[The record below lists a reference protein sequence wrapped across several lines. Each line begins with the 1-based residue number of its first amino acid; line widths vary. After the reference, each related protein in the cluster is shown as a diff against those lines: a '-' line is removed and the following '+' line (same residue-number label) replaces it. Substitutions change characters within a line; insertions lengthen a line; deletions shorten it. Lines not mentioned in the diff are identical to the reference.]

1 MINTLLTKILGSKN
15 EREIKKLKPLVEKIN
30 SLEPEFEKKSKEELQ
45 VLTAKWKEEL
55 SKIEKDEDKF
65 KYMDKILPEAFAAVR
80 EAAKR
85 TLGMR
90 HYDVQLIGGIV
101 LHQGKIAEMKTGEGK
116 TLVATL
122 PVYLNALAGK
132 GVHVVT
138 VNDYLA
144 KRDAE
149 WMGPVYNYLGISV
162 GYLQNQMEN
171 PQRKEMYSRDVTYG
185 TNSEFGFDYLRDNMA
200 FSKDEKVQRELFYA
214 IVDEADSILIDEAR
228 TPLIISGPSEENVD
242 VYYIADTLVQTLKK
256 DVDFKVDEK
265 TKTATLTDEG
275 IRKLEKMIA
284 EMSGTKDFNLYDPN
298 FSDLLHAIIQS
309 IRAHHLFKKDV
320 DYVVQYDPKERKK
333 KVIIVDEFTGRIM
346 PGRRWSDGLHQAV
359 EAKEGL
365 EVEAEN
371 QTLATITLQNY
382 FRLYKKLAGMTGT
395 AETEAAELKEIYG
408 LDVVVIPTN
417 KPVIRKDHPDLI
429 FKTMRAKYNAVVKEI
444 EKNYKIGRPVLVGTN
459 SIEAS
464 EYLSKLLKKKGI
476 PHQVLNAK
484 HHEKETE
491 IVAQAGRLGAVT
503 IATNMA
509 GRGTDILLGGNPEFM
524 AKKELEKKG
533 ITPEKVGEEKYQE
546 IYKETLE
553 KYKKI
558 TEEERKKVIELG
570 GLYIIGTERNESRR
584 IDNQLRGRAGRQ
596 GDPGESRFFLSLEDN
611 LLRLFG
617 SDKIKKMMEMMNIPE
632 DEPIEHKMVSKA
644 LETAQRRVEEQNFQI
659 RKRLLEYD
667 EVYNVQRKVIYEQR
681 NKILEGENF
690 KEEILTFFENVAW
703 EMVDT
708 FAPENILPDEWDLKK
723 LKEILKQR
731 FGFEF
736 EIPDTYEK
744 LSEMEVEGAF
754 SDREKL
760 AKIIYNRLV
769 KEHEKMEELLGEE
782 QMREIE
788 RMVLLQ
794 SLDHYW
800 RQHLKALDHIKE
812 SIGWRGYGQRDPVV
826 EFKKEAFRLFEE
838 LISNIENG
846 TVDGLFNYYRFLQSQ
861 LQQEQLA
868 ARGE

>member
-1 MINTLLTKILGSKN
+1 MINAVLTKIFGSRN
-15 EREIKKLKPLVEKIN
+15 DRVIKKLKPIVERIN
-30 SLEPEFEKKSKEELQ
+30 SLEKEFEKKSKEELQ
-45 VLTAKWKEEL
+45 SLTAKWRSE
-55 SKIEKDEDKF
+55 IEKLPTDEEKF
-65 KYMDKILPEAFAAVR
+65 RYMDKILPEAFAAVR

-122 PVYLNALAGK
+122 PSYLNALAGK

-149 WMGPVYNYLGISV
+149 WMSPVYNYLGLTV
-162 GYLQNQMEN
+162 GYLQNQMEKEE
-171 PQRKEMYSRDVTYG
+171 RKEMYSRDITYG
-185 TNSEFGFDYLRDNMA
+185 TNSEFGFDYLRDNMV
-200 FSKDEKVQRELFYA
+200 FSKEDKVQRDLFYA

-228 TPLIISGPSEENVD
+228 TPLIISGPSEESVD
-242 VYYIADTLVQTLKK
+242 VYYIADGIVRQLKK
-256 DVDFKVDEK
+256 DRDFKVEEK
-265 TKTATLTDEG
+265 TKTAVLTDEG
-275 IRKLEKMIA
+275 IKRVEEIVKKMTG
-284 EMSGTKDFNLYDPN
+284 MKDFNLYDPK

-309 IRAHHLFKKDV
+309 LRAHHLFKRDV
-320 DYVVQYDPKERKK
+320 DYVVKDG
-333 KVIIVDEFTGRIM
+333 KVVIVDEFTGRIM

-359 EAKEGL
+359 EAKEG
-365 EVEAEN
+365 VKIEAEN

-429 FKTMRAKYNAVVKEI
+429 FKTKRAKFEAVIREI

-459 SIEAS
+459 SIEDS
-464 EYLSKLLKKKGI
+464 EYLSRLLRKRGI

-484 HHEKETE
+484 YHEKEAE

-509 GRGTDILLGGNPEFM
+509 GRGTDILLGGNPEFL
-524 AKKELEKKG
+524 AKRELKEKG
-533 ITPEKVGEEKYQE
+533 ITPEKVGKEKYEE
-546 IYKETLE
+546 IYRETLK
-553 KYKKI
+553 KYKEI
-558 TEEERKKVIELG
+558 TEKEKEKVKELG

-617 SDKIKKMMEMMNIPE
+617 SDRIKKMMEIMNVPE
-632 DEPIEHKMVSKA
+632 DEPITHKMVSKA
-644 LETAQRRVEEQNFQI
+644 LENAQRRVEEQNFQI

-690 KEEILTFFENVAW
+690 KEEILGFFEDIAW
-703 EMVDT
+703 ELVDL
-708 FAPENILPDEWDLKK
+708 FAPENVLPDEWNLKDLKK
-723 LKEILKQR
+723 TLETR

-736 EIPDTYEK
+736 PIPETYNE
-744 LSEMEVEGAF
+744 LVELQIEGAF
-754 SDREKL
+754 NDREKL
-760 AKIIYNRLV
+760 AKIIYDTLV
-769 KEHEKMEELLGEE
+769 KKYQELESLVGEG
-782 QMREIE
+782 QLREIE
-788 RMVLLQ
+788 RMVMLDR
-794 SLDHYW
+794 LDHYW
-800 RQHLKALDHIKE
+800 REHLRALDHIKE
-812 SIGWRGYGQRDPVV
+812 SIGWRGYGQRDPVI
-826 EFKKEAFRLFEE
+826 EFKKEAFLLFED

-846 TVDGLFNYYRFLQSQ
+846 VVDSLFNYYRYVK
-861 LQQEQLA
+861 EQVEIEKEGASALHQV
-868 ARGE
+868 

>member
-1 MINTLLTKILGSKN
+1 MINAVLTKIFGSRN
-15 EREIKKLKPLVEKIN
+15 EREIKKIKPIVEKIN
-30 SLEPEFEKKSKEELQ
+30 SLEKEFEKKSKEELQ
-45 VLTAKWKEEL
+45 SLTAKWRSEL
-55 SKIEKDEDKF
+55 EKIEKDEEKF

-116 TLVATL
+116 TLVATS
-122 PVYLNALAGK
+122 PTYLNALAGK

-144 KRDAE
+144 KRDAT
-149 WMGPVYNYLGISV
+149 WMAPVYNYLGLTV
-162 GYLQNQMEN
+162 GYLQNQMEKEE
-171 PQRKEMYSRDVTYG
+171 RKKMYACDITYG
-185 TNSEFGFDYLRDNMA
+185 TNSEFGFDYLRDNMV
-200 FSKDEKVQRELFYA
+200 FSLEDKVQRELFYA

-228 TPLIISGPSEENVD
+228 TPLIISGPSEESVD
-242 VYYIADTLVQTLKK
+242 VYYIADAIVRQLKK
-256 DVDFKVDEK
+256 ERDFKVEEK
-265 TKTATLTDEG
+265 TKTAVLTDEG
-275 IRKLEKMIA
+275 IRRVEEIVKKMTG
-284 EMSGTKDFNLYDPN
+284 MKDFNLYDPK

-309 IRAHHLFKKDV
+309 LRAHHLFKRDV
-320 DYVVQYDPKERKK
+320 DYVVKEG

-359 EAKEGL
+359 EAKEG
-365 EVEAEN
+365 VKIEAEN

-417 KPVIRKDHPDLI
+417 RPVIRKDHPDLI
-429 FKTMRAKYNAVVKEI
+429 FKTKRAKFNAVIKEI
-444 EKNYKIGRPVLVGTN
+444 EENYKIGRPVLVGTN
-459 SIEAS
+459 SIEDS
-464 EYLSKLLKKKGI
+464 EYLSMLLKKKGI

-484 HHEKETE
+484 YHEKEAE
-491 IVAQAGRLGAVT
+491 IVAQAGRIGAVT

-509 GRGTDILLGGNPEFM
+509 GRGTDILLGGNPEFL
-524 AKKELEKKG
+524 AKKELKEKG
-533 ITPEKVGEEKYQE
+533 ITPEKVGEEKYRE
-546 IYKETLE
+546 IYQETLK
-553 KYKKI
+553 KYKEI
-558 TEEERKKVIELG
+558 TEKEKEKVKELG

-617 SDKIKKMMEMMNIPE
+617 SDRIKKMMEVMNVPE
-632 DEPIEHKMVSKA
+632 DEPITHKMVSKA
-644 LETAQRRVEEQNFQI
+644 LENAQRRVEEQNFQI

-667 EVYNVQRKVIYEQR
+667 EVYNVQRKVIYQR
-681 NKILEGENF
+681 RNEILEG
-690 KEEILTFFENVAW
+690 KDLKDEILGFFEDVAW
-703 EMVDT
+703 ELVDL
-708 FAPENILPDEWDLKK
+708 FAPETVLPDEWNLKELKK
-723 LKEILKQR
+723 TLETR

-736 EIPDTYEK
+736 PIPEDYNQ
-744 LSEMEVEGAF
+744 LANLQVEGAF
-754 SDREKL
+754 NDREKL
-760 AKIIYNRLV
+760 AKLIYDTLVEKYEELERLV
-769 KEHEKMEELLGEE
+769 GSGQL
-782 QMREIE
+782 REIE
-788 RMVLLQ
+788 RMVMLDR
-794 SLDHYW
+794 LDHYW
-800 RQHLKALDHIKE
+800 REHLRALDHIKE

-826 EFKKEAFRLFEE
+826 EFKKEAFMLFED

-846 TVDGLFNYYRFLQSQ
+846 VIDSLFNYYKYVK
-861 LQQEQLA
+861 EQL
-868 ARGE
+868 EESHQV

>member
-1 MINTLLTKILGSKN
+1 MINAVLTKIFGSRN
-15 EREIKKLKPLVEKIN
+15 ERIIKKLKPIVEKIN
-30 SLEPEFEKKSKEELQ
+30 SLEKEFEKKSKEELQ
-45 VLTAKWKEEL
+45 SLTAKWRSE
-55 SKIEKDEDKF
+55 IEKLPTAEEKF
-65 KYMDKILPEAFAAVR
+65 SYMDKILPEAFAAVR

-122 PVYLNALAGK
+122 PSYLNALAGK

-149 WMGPVYNYLGISV
+149 WMRPVYNYLGLTV
-162 GYLQNQMEN
+162 GYLQNQMEKEE
-171 PQRKEMYSRDVTYG
+171 RKEMYSRDITYG
-185 TNSEFGFDYLRDNMA
+185 TNSEFGFDYLRDNMV
-200 FSKDEKVQRELFYA
+200 FSKEDKVQRELFYA

-228 TPLIISGPSEENVD
+228 TPLIISGPSEESVD
-242 VYYIADTLVQTLKK
+242 VYYIADAIVRQLQKER
-256 DVDFKVDEK
+256 DFKVEEK
-265 TKTATLTDEG
+265 TKTAVLTDEG
-275 IRKLEKMIA
+275 IRRVEEIVKKMTGMK
-284 EMSGTKDFNLYDPN
+284 EFNLYDPK

-309 IRAHHLFKKDV
+309 LRAHHLFKRDV
-320 DYVVQYDPKERKK
+320 DYVVKDG

-359 EAKEGL
+359 EAKEG
-365 EVEAEN
+365 VKIEAEN

-395 AETEAAELKEIYG
+395 AETEVAELKEIYG

-429 FKTMRAKYNAVVKEI
+429 FKTKKAKFEAVIREI

-459 SIEAS
+459 SIEDS
-464 EYLSKLLKKKGI
+464 EYLSRLLKKRGI

-484 HHEKETE
+484 YHEKEAE

-509 GRGTDILLGGNPEFM
+509 GRGTDILLGGNPEFL
-524 AKKELEKKG
+524 AKRELKEKG
-533 ITPEKVGEEKYQE
+533 ITPEKVGQEKYEE
-546 IYKETLE
+546 IYRETLK
-553 KYKKI
+553 KYKEI
-558 TEEERKKVIELG
+558 TEKEKEKVKELG

-617 SDKIKKMMEMMNIPE
+617 SDRIKKMMEIMNVPE
-632 DEPIEHKMVSKA
+632 DEPITHKMVSKA
-644 LETAQRRVEEQNFQI
+644 LENAQRRVEEQNFQI

-690 KEEILTFFENVAW
+690 REEILGFFEDIAW
-703 EMVDT
+703 ELVDL
-708 FAPENILPDEWDLKK
+708 FAPENVLPDEWNLRDLKK
-723 LKEILKQR
+723 TLEAR

-736 EIPDTYEK
+736 PIPENYNQ
-744 LSEMEVEGAF
+744 LVSLQVEGAF
-754 SDREKL
+754 DDREKL
-760 AKIIYNRLV
+760 AKLIYDTLV
-769 KEHEKMEELLGEE
+769 EKYQELEKLVGEG
-782 QMREIE
+782 QLREIE
-788 RMVLLQ
+788 RMVMLDR
-794 SLDHYW
+794 LDHYW
-800 RQHLKALDHIKE
+800 REHLRALDHIKE

-826 EFKKEAFRLFEE
+826 EFKKEAFLLFED

-846 TVDGLFNYYRFLQSQ
+846 VVDSLFNYYRYVK
-861 LQQEQLA
+861 EQVEAEREGASALHQV
-868 ARGE
+868 

>member
-1 MINTLLTKILGSKN
+1 MINAVLTKIFGSRN
-15 EREIKKLKPLVEKIN
+15 ERVIRKLKPIVEKIN
-30 SLEPEFEKKSKEELQ
+30 SLEKEFEKKSKEELQ
-45 VLTAKWKEEL
+45 SLTAKWKGEIE
-55 SKIEKDEDKF
+55 KIENDQEKF
-65 KYMDKILPEAFAAVR
+65 KYMDKILPETFAAVR

-122 PVYLNALAGK
+122 PSYLNALAGK

-149 WMGPVYNYLGISV
+149 WMSPVYNYLGLSV
-162 GYLQNQMEN
+162 GYLQNHMEREE
-171 PQRKEMYSRDVTYG
+171 RKEMYRKDITYG
-185 TNSEFGFDYLRDNMA
+185 TNSEFGFDYLRDNMV
-200 FSKDEKVQRELFYA
+200 FSKEEKVQRELFYA

-228 TPLIISGPSEENVD
+228 TPLIISGPSEESVD
-242 VYYIADTLVQTLKK
+242 VYYIADAIVRQLKK
-256 DVDFKVDEK
+256 DRDFKVEEK
-265 TKTATLTDEG
+265 TKTAVLTDEG
-275 IRKLEKMIA
+275 IKRVEEIVKNMTGMKE
-284 EMSGTKDFNLYDPN
+284 FNLYDPK
-298 FSDLLHAIIQS
+298 FSDLLHGIIQS
-309 IRAHHLFKKDV
+309 LRAHHLFKRDV
-320 DYVVQYDPKERKK
+320 DYVVKDG

-359 EAKEGL
+359 EAKEG
-365 EVEAEN
+365 VKIEAEN

-429 FKTMRAKYNAVVKEI
+429 YKTKKAKFEAVIKEI

-459 SIEAS
+459 SIEDS
-464 EYLSKLLKKKGI
+464 EYLSRLLKKRGI

-484 HHEKETE
+484 YHEKEAE
-491 IVAQAGRLGAVT
+491 IVAQAGRLKAVT

-509 GRGTDILLGGNPEFM
+509 GRGTDILLGGNPEFL
-524 AKKELEKKG
+524 AKKELKEKG
-533 ITPEKVGEEKYQE
+533 ITPEKVGKEKYEE
-546 IYKETLE
+546 IFKETLK
-553 KYKKI
+553 KYKEI
-558 TEEERKKVIELG
+558 TEKEKEKVKELG

-617 SDKIKKMMEMMNIPE
+617 SDRIKKMMEIMNVPE
-632 DEPIEHKMVSKA
+632 DEPITHKMVSKA
-644 LETAQRRVEEQNFQI
+644 LENAQRRVEEQNFQI

-690 KEEILTFFENVAW
+690 KNEIIGFFEDIAW
-703 EMVDT
+703 ELVDL
-708 FAPENILPDEWDLKK
+708 FAPENVLPDEWNLKELKK
-723 LKEILKQR
+723 TLEDR
-731 FGFEF
+731 FGFSF
-736 EIPDTYEK
+736 PIPETYQELMK
-744 LSEMEVEGAF
+744 LNVEGAVN
-754 SDREKL
+754 DREKL
-760 AKIIYNRLV
+760 AKLIYDKLLEKY
-769 KEHEKMEELLGEE
+769 KELEEIVGEG
-782 QMREIE
+782 QLREIE
-788 RMVLLQ
+788 RMVMLDR
-794 SLDHYW
+794 LDHYW
-800 RQHLKALDHIKE
+800 REHLRALDHIKE

-826 EFKKEAFRLFEE
+826 EFKKEAFLLFED

-846 TVDGLFNYYRFLQSQ
+846 VVDSLFNYYRYVKEVQDNQMATLN
-861 LQQEQLA
+861 EV
-868 ARGE
+868 

>member
-1 MINTLLTKILGSKN
+1 MINAVLTKIFGSRN
-15 EREIKKLKPLVEKIN
+15 ERVIKKLKPIVEKIN
-30 SLEPEFEKKSKEELQ
+30 SLEKEFEKKSKEELQ
-45 VLTAKWKEEL
+45 SLTAKWRSE
-55 SKIEKDEDKF
+55 IEKLPTDEEKF
-65 KYMDKILPEAFAAVR
+65 RYMDKILPEAFAAVR

-122 PVYLNALAGK
+122 PSYLNALAGK

-149 WMGPVYNYLGISV
+149 WMSPVYNYLGLTV
-162 GYLQNQMEN
+162 GYLQNQMEKEE
-171 PQRKEMYSRDVTYG
+171 RKEMYSRDITYG
-185 TNSEFGFDYLRDNMA
+185 TNSEFGFDYLRDNMV
-200 FSKDEKVQRELFYA
+200 FSKEDKVQRDLFYA

-228 TPLIISGPSEENVD
+228 TPLIISGPSEESVD
-242 VYYIADTLVQTLKK
+242 VYYIADGIVRQLKK
-256 DVDFKVDEK
+256 DRDFKVEEK
-265 TKTATLTDEG
+265 TKTAVLTDEG
-275 IRKLEKMIA
+275 IKRVEEIVKKMTG
-284 EMSGTKDFNLYDPN
+284 MKDFNLYDPK

-309 IRAHHLFKKDV
+309 LRAHHLFKRDV
-320 DYVVQYDPKERKK
+320 DYVVKDG
-333 KVIIVDEFTGRIM
+333 KVVIVDEFTGRIM

-359 EAKEGL
+359 EAKEG
-365 EVEAEN
+365 VKIEAEN

-429 FKTMRAKYNAVVKEI
+429 FKTKRAKFEAVIREI

-459 SIEAS
+459 SIEDS
-464 EYLSKLLKKKGI
+464 EYLSRLLRKRGI

-484 HHEKETE
+484 YHEKEAE

-509 GRGTDILLGGNPEFM
+509 GRGTDILLGGNPEFL
-524 AKKELEKKG
+524 AKRELKEKG
-533 ITPEKVGEEKYQE
+533 ITPEKVGKEKYEE
-546 IYKETLE
+546 IYKETLK
-553 KYKKI
+553 KYKEI
-558 TEEERKKVIELG
+558 TEKEKEKVKELG

-617 SDKIKKMMEMMNIPE
+617 SDRIKKMMEIMNVPE
-632 DEPIEHKMVSKA
+632 DEPITHKMVSKA
-644 LETAQRRVEEQNFQI
+644 LENAQRRVEEQNFQI

-690 KEEILTFFENVAW
+690 KEEILGFFEDIAW
-703 EMVDT
+703 ELVDL
-708 FAPENILPDEWDLKK
+708 FAPESMLPDEWNLKDLKK
-723 LKEILKQR
+723 TLETR

-736 EIPDTYEK
+736 PIPETYNE
-744 LSEMEVEGAF
+744 LMELQIEGAF
-754 SDREKL
+754 NDREKL
-760 AKIIYNRLV
+760 AKIIYDTLV
-769 KEHEKMEELLGEE
+769 KKYQELESLVGEG
-782 QMREIE
+782 QLREIE
-788 RMVLLQ
+788 RMVMLDR
-794 SLDHYW
+794 LDHYW
-800 RQHLKALDHIKE
+800 REHLRALDHIKE
-812 SIGWRGYGQRDPVV
+812 SIGWRGYGQRDPVI
-826 EFKKEAFRLFEE
+826 EFKKEAFLLFED

-846 TVDGLFNYYRFLQSQ
+846 VVDSLFNYYRYVK
-861 LQQEQLA
+861 EQVETEKEGASALHQV
-868 ARGE
+868 

>member
-1 MINTLLTKILGSKN
+1 MINAILKKVFGSRN
-15 EREIKKLKPLVEKIN
+15 ERIIKRLKPIVDRIN
-30 SLEPEFEKKSKEELQ
+30 ALEREFEKKSREELLS
-45 VLTAKWKEEL
+45 LTKKWREEL
-55 SKIEKDEDKF
+55 SRIPEDEEKF

-80 EAAKR
+80 EASKR

-122 PVYLNALAGK
+122 PSYLNALAGK

-149 WMGPVYNYLGISV
+149 WMSPVYNYLGVSV
-162 GYLQNQMEN
+162 GYLQNQMEKEE
-171 PQRKEMYSRDVTYG
+171 RKEMYSRDITYG
-185 TNSEFGFDYLRDNMA
+185 TNSEFGFDYLRDNMV
-200 FSKDEKVQRELFYA
+200 FSKEDKVQRELFYA

-228 TPLIISGPSEENVD
+228 TPLIISGPSEESVD
-242 VYYIADTLVQTLKK
+242 VYYIADGIVRQLQKEK
-256 DVDFKVDEK
+256 HFKVEEK

-275 IRKLEKMIA
+275 IRKVEEIVKKTTGMK
-284 EMSGTKDFNLYDPN
+284 EFNLYDPKY
-298 FSDLLHAIIQS
+298 SDLLHAIIQS
-309 IRAHHLFKKDV
+309 LRAHHLFRRDV
-320 DYVVQYDPKERKK
+320 DYVVKDG

-359 EAKEGL
+359 EAKER
-365 EVEAEN
+365 VKIEAEN

-429 FKTMRAKYNAVVKEI
+429 YKTKRAKFEAVIREI
-444 EKNYKIGRPVLVGTN
+444 EKNYRIGRPVLVGTN
-459 SIEAS
+459 SIEDS
-464 EYLSKLLKKKGI
+464 EYLSRLLKRRGI

-484 HHEKETE
+484 HHEREAE
-491 IVAQAGRLGAVT
+491 IVAQAGRLKAVT

-509 GRGTDILLGGNPEFM
+509 GRGTDILLGGNPEYL
-524 AKKELEKKG
+524 AKKELKERG
-533 ITPEKVGEEKYQE
+533 ITPEKVGEEKYRE
-546 IYKETLE
+546 IYEETLK
-553 KYKKI
+553 KYKEI
-558 TEEERKKVIELG
+558 TEKEKEKVKELG

-617 SDKIKKMMEMMNIPE
+617 SDRIKKMMEMMNVPE
-632 DEPIEHKMVSKA
+632 DEPITHKMVSKA
-644 LETAQRRVEEQNFQI
+644 LENAQRRVEEQNFQI

-681 NKILEGENF
+681 NKILEGEEF
-690 KEEILTFFENVAW
+690 KDEILGFFEDVAW
-703 EMVDT
+703 ELVDS
-708 FAPENILPDEWDLKK
+708 FAPENILPDEWDLEGLKK
-723 LKEILKQR
+723 TLEAR

-736 EIPDTYEK
+736 PIPTTYEELMNLK
-744 LSEMEVEGAF
+744 VDGAPT
-754 SDREKL
+754 DREKL
-760 AKIIYNRLV
+760 AKLIYDTL
-769 KEHEKMEELLGEE
+769 KEKYDELEELVGSGQL
-782 QMREIE
+782 REIE
-788 RMVLLQ
+788 RMVLLDR
-794 SLDHYW
+794 LDHYW
-800 RQHLKALDHIKE
+800 REHLRALDHIKE

-826 EFKKEAFRLFEE
+826 EFKKEAYQLFEE
-838 LISNIENG
+838 LLSNIENG
-846 TVDGLFNYYRFLQSQ
+846 VVDSLMNYYKYVK
-861 LQQEQLA
+861 EQVESLSV
-868 ARGE
+868 

>member
-1 MINTLLTKILGSKN
+1 MLNTILTKIFGSKN
-15 EREIKKLKPLVEKIN
+15 EREIKKLKPIVEKIN
-30 SLEPEFEKKSKEELQ
+30 ALEKEFEKKSKEELQ
-45 VLTAKWKEEL
+45 SLTNKWKEEL
-55 SKIEKDEDKF
+55 SKIENDKEKF

-80 EAAKR
+80 EAARR

-90 HYDVQLIGGIV
+90 HYDVQLMGGIV
-101 LHQGKIAEMKTGEGK
+101 LHQGKIAEMRTGEGK

-149 WMGPVYNYLGISV
+149 WMGPVYNYLGLTV
-162 GYLQNQMEN
+162 GYLQNDMEKEE
-171 PQRKEMYSRDVTYG
+171 RKEMYSRDITYG

-200 FSKDEKVQRELFYA
+200 FSKEERVQRELFYA

-242 VYYIADTLVQTLKK
+242 VYYVADAIVRQLKK
-256 DVDFKVDEK
+256 DKHFQVDEK
-265 TKTATLTDEG
+265 TKTAVLTDEG
-275 IRKLEKMIA
+275 IRKVEEIVSNMTGI
-284 EMSGTKDFNLYDPN
+284 KDFNLYDPK

-309 IRAHHLFKKDV
+309 LRAHHLFKKDV
-320 DYVVQYDPKERKK
+320 DYVVKDG
-333 KVIIVDEFTGRIM
+333 KVVIVDEFTGRIM

-359 EAKEGL
+359 EAKEG
-365 EVEAEN
+365 VKIEAEN

-382 FRLYKKLAGMTGT
+382 FRLYTKLAGMTGT

-417 KPVIRKDHPDLI
+417 RPVQRVDHPDLI
-429 FKTMRAKYNAVVKEI
+429 FKTMKAKYNAVVKEI
-444 EKNYKIGRPVLVGTN
+444 EKNYKVGRPVLVGTN

-464 EYLSKLLKKKGI
+464 EYLSRLLKRKGI

-484 HHEKETE
+484 HHEREAE
-491 IVAQAGRLGAVT
+491 IVAQAGRLYAVT

-509 GRGTDILLGGNPEFM
+509 GRGTDILLGGNPEFL
-524 AKKELEKKG
+524 AKKELREKG

-558 TEEERKKVIELG
+558 TEEEKKKVIELG
-570 GLYIIGTERNESRR
+570 GLYVIGTERNESRR

-596 GDPGESRFFLSLEDN
+596 GDPGETRFFLSLEDD

-617 SDKIKKMMEMMNIPE
+617 SDRIKKMMDMMNIPE
-632 DEPIEHKMVSKA
+632 DEPITHKMVSKA
-644 LETAQRRVEEQNFQI
+644 LENAQRRVEQQNFQI

-681 NKILEGENF
+681 NKLLEEENF
-690 KEEILTFFENVAW
+690 KEDILHFIEEAAW
-703 EMVDT
+703 EMVES
-708 FAPENILPDEWDLKK
+708 FAPENVLPDEWDLEGLKK
-723 LKEILKQR
+723 SLEAR

-736 EIPDTYEK
+736 DIPTSYEE
-744 LSEMEVEGAF
+744 LTSLNVPDVAD
-754 SDREKL
+754 DREKL
-760 AKIIYNRLV
+760 VKLIFNKLKEEYEKLEKIV
-769 KEHEKMEELLGEE
+769 GEG
-782 QMREIE
+782 QLREVE
-788 RMVLLQ
+788 RMIMLQ
-794 SLDHYW
+794 TLDHYW
-800 RQHLKALDHIKE
+800 RQHLLALDHVKE
-812 SIGWRGYGQRDPVV
+812 SIGWRGYGQRDPIV
-826 EFKKEAFRLFEE
+826 EFKKEAFQLFEE
-838 LISNIENG
+838 LISNIQN
-846 TVDGLFNYYRFLQSQ
+846 TAVDSLFNYYRFIQSQ
-861 LQQEQLA
+861 LQE
-868 ARGE
+868 EDDKIKV

>member
-1 MINTLLTKILGSKN
+1 MINALLTKILGSRN
-15 EREIKKLKPLVEKIN
+15 ERIIKKLKPIVEKIN
-30 SLEPEFEKKSKEELQ
+30 SLEKEFEKKSKEELQ
-45 VLTAKWKEEL
+45 SLTAKWRSE
-55 SKIEKDEDKF
+55 IEKLPSSKEQF
-65 KYMDKILPEAFAAVR
+65 QYMDKILPEAFAAVR

-90 HYDVQLIGGIV
+90 HYDVQLMGGIV
-101 LHQGKIAEMKTGEGK
+101 LHQGKLAEMKTGEGK

-122 PVYLNALAGK
+122 PSYLNALAGR

-149 WMGPVYNYLGISV
+149 WMAPVYNYLGLTV
-162 GYLQNQMEN
+162 GYLQNQMERDE
-171 PQRKEMYSRDVTYG
+171 RKEMYSRDITYG
-185 TNSEFGFDYLRDNMA
+185 TNSEFGFDYLRDNMV
-200 FSKDEKVQRELFYA
+200 FSKEEKVQRDLFYA

-228 TPLIISGPSEENVD
+228 TPLIISGPSEESVD
-242 VYYIADTLVQTLKK
+242 VYYIADAIVRQLKK
-256 DVDFKVDEK
+256 ERDFKVEEK

-275 IRKLEKMIA
+275 IRRVEEIVKNMTGMKE
-284 EMSGTKDFNLYDPN
+284 FNLYDPK

-309 IRAHHLFKKDV
+309 LRAHHLFKKDV
-320 DYVVQYDPKERKK
+320 DYVVKDG

-359 EAKEGL
+359 EAKEG
-365 EVEAEN
+365 VKIEAEN

-382 FRLYKKLAGMTGT
+382 FRLYEKLAGMTGT

-429 FKTMRAKYNAVVKEI
+429 FKTKRAKFNAVIKEI
-444 EKNYKIGRPVLVGTN
+444 EKNYKVGRPVLVGTN
-459 SIEAS
+459 SIEDS
-464 EYLSKLLKKKGI
+464 EYLSRLLKQKGI

-484 HHEKETE
+484 YHEKEAE

-509 GRGTDILLGGNPEFM
+509 GRGTDILLGGNPEFL
-524 AKKELEKKG
+524 AKKELKEKG
-533 ITPEKVGEEKYQE
+533 ITPEEVGEEKYQE
-546 IYKETLE
+546 LYRETLK
-553 KYKKI
+553 KYREI
-558 TEEERKKVIELG
+558 TEKEKEKVKELG

-617 SDKIKKMMEMMNIPE
+617 SDRIKKLMEMMNVPE
-632 DEPIEHKMVSKA
+632 DEPITHKMVSKA
-644 LETAQRRVEEQNFQI
+644 LENAQRRVEEQNFQI

-690 KEEILTFFENVAW
+690 KEEILGFMEDVAW
-703 EMVDT
+703 DLVDS
-708 FAPENILPDEWDLKK
+708 FAPENLLPDEWDLKG
-723 LKEILKQR
+723 LKKTLETR
-731 FGFEF
+731 FGFPF
-736 EIPDTYEK
+736 PVPTKYEE
-744 LSEMEVEGAF
+744 LMNLQVEGAGD
-754 SDREKL
+754 DREKL
-760 AKIIYNRLV
+760 AKLIFNTL
-769 KEHEKMEELLGEE
+769 KEKYEELEKLVGEG
-782 QMREIE
+782 QLREIE
-788 RMVLLQ
+788 RVMM
-794 SLDHYW
+794 LDRLDQYW
-800 RQHLKALDHIKE
+800 REHLRALDHIKE

-826 EFKKEAFRLFEE
+826 EFKKEAFQLFED
-838 LISNIENG
+838 LIATIENG
-846 TVDGLFNYYRFLQSQ
+846 VVDSLFNYYRYVK
-861 LQQEQLA
+861 EQLKSQEEPVSE
-868 ARGE
+868 GETV

>member
-1 MINTLLTKILGSKN
+1 MFNAILTKIFGSKN
-15 EREIKKLKPLVEKIN
+15 EREIKKLKPIVEKIN
-30 SLEPEFEKKSKEELQ
+30 ALEKEFEKKSREELLS
-45 VLTAKWKEEL
+45 LTAKWKEEF
-55 SKIEKDEDKF
+55 SKIEDDKKKF
-65 KYMDKILPEAFAAVR
+65 EYMDKILPEAFAAVR

-149 WMGPVYNYLGISV
+149 WMGPVYNYLGLTV
-162 GYLQNQMEN
+162 GYLQNQMEKEE
-171 PQRKEMYSRDVTYG
+171 RKEMYSRDITYG

-200 FSKDEKVQRELFYA
+200 FTKDEKVQRELFYA

-228 TPLIISGPSEENVD
+228 TPLIISGPAEENVD
-242 VYYIADTLVQTLKK
+242 IYYIADAIVRQLKK
-256 DVDFKVDEK
+256 DEHFEVDEK
-265 TKTATLTDEG
+265 TKTAVLTDAG
-275 IRKLEKMIA
+275 IRRVEEIVSQMTGI
-284 EMSGTKDFNLYDPN
+284 KDFNLYDPK

-309 IRAHHLFKKDV
+309 LRAHHLFKKDI
-320 DYVVQYDPKERKK
+320 DYVVKDG
-333 KVIIVDEFTGRIM
+333 KVVIVDEFTGRLM

-359 EAKEGL
+359 EAKEG
-365 EVEAEN
+365 VKIEAEN

-417 KPVIRKDHPDLI
+417 KPVIRIDHPDLI
-429 FKTMRAKYNAVVKEI
+429 FKTKKAKFNAVVKEI
-444 EKNYKIGRPVLVGTN
+444 EKNYKIGRPVLVGTG
-459 SIEAS
+459 SIEDS
-464 EYLSKLLKKKGI
+464 EYLSYLLKKKGI

-484 HHEKETE
+484 HHEREAE
-491 IVAQAGRLGAVT
+491 IVAQAGRLHAVT

-509 GRGTDILLGGNPEFM
+509 GRGTDILLGGNPEFLT
-524 AKKELEKKG
+524 KKELERKG
-533 ITPEKVGEEKYQE
+533 ITPEKVGEEEYQR

-553 KYKKI
+553 KFKKI
-558 TEEERKKVIELG
+558 TEEERKKVVELG
-570 GLYIIGTERNESRR
+570 GLYVIGTERHESRR

-617 SDKIKKMMEMMNIPE
+617 SDRVKRMMEMMNIPE
-632 DEPIEHKMVSKA
+632 DEPITHKMVTKA
-644 LETAQRRVEEQNFQI
+644 LENAQKRVEQQNFQI

-681 NKILEGENF
+681 NKILEGEDF
-690 KEEILTFFENVAW
+690 KEDIIGFMEDVAW
-703 EMVDT
+703 EMVDS
-708 FAPENILPDEWDLKK
+708 FAPENVLPDEWNLKELKK
-723 LKEILKQR
+723 TLESR

-736 EIPDTYEK
+736 PIPEKYEELME
-744 LSEMEVEGAF
+744 LSVEGAHD
-754 SDREKL
+754 DREKL
-760 AKIIYNRLV
+760 VKLIHNRLV
-769 KEHEKMEELLGEE
+769 EEYEKMEELLGKG
-782 QMREIE
+782 QMREVE
-788 RMVLLQ
+788 RMIMLQ
-794 SLDHYW
+794 TLDHFW
-800 RQHLKALDHIKE
+800 RQHLRALDHIKE
-812 SIGWRGYGQRDPVV
+812 SIGWRGYGQKDPVV
-826 EFKKEAFRLFEE
+826 EFKKEAFQLFEE

-846 TVDGLFNYYRFLQSQ
+846 TVDGLFNYYRFIQSQ
-861 LQQEQLA
+861 MEEGSSA
-868 ARGE
+868 ITSV

>member
-1 MINTLLTKILGSKN
+1 MINTILTKIIGSKN

-30 SLEPEFEKKSKEELQ
+30 ALEPEFEKKSKEELQ
-45 VLTAKWKEEL
+45 ALTAKWKEEL
-55 SKIEKDEDKF
+55 AKIEKDEDKF

-149 WMGPVYNYLGISV
+149 WMGPVYNYLGITV

-171 PQRKEMYSRDVTYG
+171 PQRKEMYARDVTYG

-200 FSKDEKVQRELFYA
+200 FSKEEKVQRELFYA

-275 IRKLEKMIA
+275 IKKLEKMIA

-365 EVEAEN
+365 DVEAEN

-429 FKTMRAKYNAVVKEI
+429 FKTMKAKYNAVVKEI

-464 EYLSKLLKKKGI
+464 EYLSKLLKRKGI

-484 HHEKETE
+484 HHEKEAE

-546 IYKETLE
+546 IYRETLE
-553 KYKKI
+553 KYKKL
-558 TEEERKKVIELG
+558 TEEEKKKVIELG

-617 SDKIKKMMEMMNIPE
+617 SDKVKKMMEMMNIPE

-667 EVYNVQRKVIYEQR
+667 EVYNIQRKVIYEQR

-744 LSEMEVEGAF
+744 LMEMEVEGAF

-769 KEHEKMEELLGEE
+769 KEHQKMEELLGEE

>member
-1 MINTLLTKILGSKN
+1 MLNAILTKIFGSKN
-15 EREIKKLKPLVEKIN
+15 EREIKKLKPIVEKIN
-30 SLEPEFEKKSKEELQ
+30 ALEPEFEKKSKEDLRA
-45 VLTAKWKEEL
+45 LTTKWKEEI
-55 SKIEKDEDKF
+55 SKIEDDKEKF

-90 HYDVQLIGGIV
+90 HYDVQLIGGMV
-101 LHQGKIAEMKTGEGK
+101 LHQGKIAEMRTGEGK

-149 WMGPVYNYLGISV
+149 WMGPVYNYLGLSV
-162 GYLQNQMEN
+162 GYLQNNMEKE
-171 PQRKEMYSRDVTYG
+171 QRKEMYSRDITYG

-200 FSKDEKVQRELFYA
+200 FSKDEKVQRELFFA

-242 VYYIADTLVQTLKK
+242 VYYIADAIVRQLKK
-256 DVDFKVDEK
+256 DKHFEVDEK
-265 TKTATLTDEG
+265 TKTAVLTDEG
-275 IRKLEKMIA
+275 IREVEKIVSSMTGI
-284 EMSGTKDFNLYDPN
+284 KDFNLYDPK

-309 IRAHHLFKKDV
+309 LRAHHLFKKDV
-320 DYVVQYDPKERKK
+320 DYVVKDG
-333 KVIIVDEFTGRIM
+333 KVVIVDEFTGRIM

-359 EAKEGL
+359 EAKEG
-365 EVEAEN
+365 VKIEAEN

-429 FKTMRAKYNAVVKEI
+429 FKTMKAKYNAVVKEI
-444 EKNYKIGRPVLVGTN
+444 EENYKKGRPVLVGTN

-464 EYLSKLLKKKGI
+464 EYLSRLLKKKGI

-484 HHEKETE
+484 HHEREAE

-509 GRGTDILLGGNPEFM
+509 GRGTDILLGGNPEFL

-546 IYKETLE
+546 IYKETFE
-553 KYKKI
+553 RYKKI
-558 TEEERKKVIELG
+558 TEEEKEKVKALG

-617 SDKIKKMMEMMNIPE
+617 SDRIKKMMEMMNVPD
-632 DEPIEHKMVSKA
+632 DEPITHKMVSKA
-644 LETAQRRVEEQNFQI
+644 LENAQRRVEQQNFQI

-667 EVYNVQRKVIYEQR
+667 EVYNVQRKVIYDQR
-681 NKILEGENF
+681 NKVLEGEDF
-690 KEEILTFFENVAW
+690 KEDILYFMEEVAK
-703 EMVDT
+703 EMVENY
-708 FAPENILPDEWDLKK
+708 APVNVLPDEWDLSALKK
-723 LKEILKQR
+723 ALEAR

-736 EIPDTYEK
+736 NIPSTYDELMN
-744 LSEMEVEGAF
+744 LSIEDAHD
-754 SDREKL
+754 DREKL
-760 AKIIYNRLV
+760 VKLIYDRLV
-769 KEHEKMEELLGEE
+769 KEYEKMEKLVGEG
-782 QMREIE
+782 QLREIE
-788 RMVLLQ
+788 RMIMLQ
-794 SLDHYW
+794 TLDHYW
-800 RQHLKALDHIKE
+800 RQHLLALDHIKE
-812 SIGWRGYGQRDPVV
+812 SIGWRGYGQRDPIV
-826 EFKKEAFRLFEE
+826 EFKKEAFQLFEE
-838 LISNIENG
+838 LISNIQNG
-846 TVDGLFNYYRFLQSQ
+846 TVDGLFNYYRYVQSQ
-861 LQQEQLA
+861 INES
-868 ARGE
+868 

>member
-1 MINTLLTKILGSKN
+1 MINAVLTKIFGSRN
-15 EREIKKLKPLVEKIN
+15 ERVKKKLKPIVEKIN
-30 SLEPEFEKKSKEELQ
+30 SLEKEFEKKSKEELQ
-45 VLTAKWKEEL
+45 SLTAKWRAELQKLPTDEE
-55 SKIEKDEDKF
+55 KF

-122 PVYLNALAGK
+122 PSYLNALAGK

-149 WMGPVYNYLGISV
+149 WMAPVYNYLGLTV
-162 GYLQNQMEN
+162 GYLQNQMEKDE
-171 PQRKEMYSRDVTYG
+171 RKEMYSRDITYG
-185 TNSEFGFDYLRDNMA
+185 TNSEFGFDYLRDNMV
-200 FSKDEKVQRELFYA
+200 FSKEDKVQRELFYA

-228 TPLIISGPSEENVD
+228 TPLIISGPSEESVD
-242 VYYIADTLVQTLKK
+242 VYYIADAIVRQLKK
-256 DVDFKVDEK
+256 DRDFKVEEK
-265 TKTATLTDEG
+265 TKTAVLTDEG
-275 IRKLEKMIA
+275 IKRVEEIVKKMTGMK
-284 EMSGTKDFNLYDPN
+284 EFNLYDPK

-309 IRAHHLFKKDV
+309 LRAHHLFRKDV
-320 DYVVQYDPKERKK
+320 DYVVKDG

-359 EAKEGL
+359 EAKEG
-365 EVEAEN
+365 VKIEAEN

-429 FKTMRAKYNAVVKEI
+429 FKTKKAKFEAVIKEI

-459 SIEAS
+459 SIEDS
-464 EYLSKLLKKKGI
+464 ELLSKLLKRRGI

-484 HHEKETE
+484 YHEKEAE

-509 GRGTDILLGGNPEFM
+509 GRGTDILLGGNPEFL
-524 AKKELEKKG
+524 AKKELKEKG
-533 ITPEKVGEEKYQE
+533 ITPEKVGQEKYEE
-546 IYKETLE
+546 IYRETLK
-553 KYKKI
+553 KYKEI
-558 TEEERKKVIELG
+558 TEKEKEKVKELG

-617 SDKIKKMMEMMNIPE
+617 SDRIKKMMEMMNVPE
-632 DEPIEHKMVSKA
+632 DEPITHKMVSKA
-644 LETAQRRVEEQNFQI
+644 LENAQRRVEEQNFQI

-690 KEEILTFFENVAW
+690 RDEIIGFFEDIAW
-703 EMVDT
+703 ELVDL
-708 FAPENILPDEWDLKK
+708 FAPENVLPDEWNLKELKK
-723 LKEILKQR
+723 TLETR

-736 EIPDTYEK
+736 PIPEDYNS
-744 LSEMEVEGAF
+744 LMELQVEGAYT
-754 SDREKL
+754 DREKL
-760 AKIIYNRLV
+760 AKLIYDTLVKKYEELERLV
-769 KEHEKMEELLGEE
+769 GEG
-782 QMREIE
+782 QLREIE
-788 RMVLLQ
+788 RMIMLDR
-794 SLDHYW
+794 LDHYW
-800 RQHLKALDHIKE
+800 REHLRALDHIKE

-826 EFKKEAFRLFEE
+826 EFKKEAFLLFED

-846 TVDGLFNYYRFLQSQ
+846 VVDSLFNYYRYVK
-861 LQQEQLA
+861 EQIEE
-868 ARGE
+868 GEKEGTSALHQV

>member
-1 MINTLLTKILGSKN
+1 MINAVLTKIFGSRN
-15 EREIKKLKPLVEKIN
+15 ERVIKKLKPIVEKIN
-30 SLEPEFEKKSKEELQ
+30 SLEGEFEKKSKEELQ
-45 VLTAKWKEEL
+45 SLTVKWRSEL
-55 SKIEKDEDKF
+55 EKIEKDEEKF

-122 PVYLNALAGK
+122 PSYLNALAGK

-144 KRDAE
+144 KRDAT
-149 WMGPVYNYLGISV
+149 WMAPVYNYLGLTV
-162 GYLQNQMEN
+162 GYLQNQMERD
-171 PQRKEMYSRDVTYG
+171 QRKEMYSRDITYG
-185 TNSEFGFDYLRDNMA
+185 TNSEFGFDYLRDNMV
-200 FSKDEKVQRELFYA
+200 FSLEDKVQRELFYA

-228 TPLIISGPSEENVD
+228 TPLIISGPSEESVD
-242 VYYIADTLVQTLKK
+242 VYYIADAIVRQLKK
-256 DVDFKVDEK
+256 ERDFKVEEK
-265 TKTATLTDEG
+265 TKTAVLTDEG
-275 IRKLEKMIA
+275 IRRVEEIVKKMTGMK
-284 EMSGTKDFNLYDPN
+284 EFNLYDPK

-309 IRAHHLFKKDV
+309 LRAHHLFKKDV
-320 DYVVQYDPKERKK
+320 DYVVKDG

-359 EAKEGL
+359 EAKEG
-365 EVEAEN
+365 VKIEAEN

-417 KPVIRKDHPDLI
+417 RPVIRKDRPDLI
-429 FKTMRAKYNAVVKEI
+429 FKTKRAKFNAVIKEI

-459 SIEAS
+459 SIEDS
-464 EYLSKLLKKKGI
+464 EYLSMLLKRRGI

-484 HHEKETE
+484 YHEKEAE

-509 GRGTDILLGGNPEFM
+509 GRGTDILLGGNPEFL
-524 AKKELEKKG
+524 AKKELKEKG
-533 ITPEKVGEEKYQE
+533 ITPEKVGQEKYQE
-546 IYKETLE
+546 IYQETLK
-553 KYKKI
+553 KYREI
-558 TEEERKKVIELG
+558 TEKEKEEVKRLG

-617 SDKIKKMMEMMNIPE
+617 SDRIKKLMEVMNVPE
-632 DEPIEHKMVSKA
+632 DEPITHKMVSKA
-644 LETAQRRVEEQNFQI
+644 LENAQRRVEEQNFQI

-681 NKILEGENF
+681 NKILEGKDF
-690 KEEILTFFENVAW
+690 KEEILGFFEDIAW
-703 EMVDT
+703 ELVDL
-708 FAPENILPDEWDLKK
+708 FAPENVLPDEWNLRDLKK
-723 LKEILKQR
+723 TLESR

-736 EIPDTYEK
+736 PIPSTYNE
-744 LSEMEVEGAF
+744 LLELQVEGAYN
-754 SDREKL
+754 DREKL
-760 AKIIYNRLV
+760 AKLIYDTLV
-769 KEHEKMEELLGEE
+769 EKYQQLEKLVGEG
-782 QMREIE
+782 QLREIE
-788 RMVLLQ
+788 RMIMLDR
-794 SLDHYW
+794 LDHYW
-800 RQHLKALDHIKE
+800 REHLRALDHIKE

-826 EFKKEAFRLFEE
+826 EFKKEAFLLFED

-846 TVDGLFNYYRFLQSQ
+846 VVDSLFNYYRYVK
-861 LQQEQLA
+861 EQIDAEREGASALHQV
-868 ARGE
+868 

>member
-1 MINTLLTKILGSKN
+1 MINAILKKVFGSRN
-15 EREIKKLKPLVEKIN
+15 ERIIKKIRPIVDRIN
-30 SLEPEFEKKSKEELQ
+30 SLEGEFEKKSRDELLS
-45 VLTAKWKEEL
+45 LTNKWREEL
-55 SKIEKDEDKF
+55 SKIPDDREKF
-65 KYMDKILPEAFAAVR
+65 RYMDRILPEAFAAVR

-101 LHQGKIAEMKTGEGK
+101 LHQGNIAEMKTGEGK

-122 PVYLNALAGK
+122 PSYLNALAGK

-149 WMGPVYNYLGISV
+149 WMSSVYNYLGLSV
-162 GYLQNQMEN
+162 GYLQNQMEKEE
-171 PQRKEMYSRDVTYG
+171 RKEMYSKDITYG
-185 TNSEFGFDYLRDNMA
+185 TSSEFGFDYLRDNMV
-200 FSKDEKVQRELFYA
+200 FSKDDKVQRELFYA
-214 IVDEADSILIDEAR
+214 IVDEADSIFIDEAR
-228 TPLIISGPSEENVD
+228 TPLIISGPSEESVD
-242 VYYIADTLVQTLKK
+242 VYYIADGIVRQLKK
-256 DVDFKVDEK
+256 DRDFKVEEK

-275 IRKLEKMIA
+275 IRRVEEIVKKTTGL
-284 EMSGTKDFNLYDPN
+284 KDFNLYDPKY
-298 FSDLLHAIIQS
+298 SDLLHAIIQS

-320 DYVVQYDPKERKK
+320 DYVVKDG

-359 EAKEGL
+359 EAKER
-365 EVEAEN
+365 VKIEAEN

-382 FRLYKKLAGMTGT
+382 FRLYKKLAGMSGT

-429 FKTMRAKYNAVVKEI
+429 YKTKRAKFEAVIREI
-444 EKNYKIGRPVLVGTN
+444 ERNYKIGRPVLVGTN
-459 SIEAS
+459 SIEDS
-464 EYLSKLLKKKGI
+464 EHLSKLLRKRGI

-484 HHEKETE
+484 HHEREAE

-509 GRGTDILLGGNPEFM
+509 GRGTDILLGGNPEFL
-524 AKKELEKKG
+524 AKKELKEKG
-533 ITPEKVGEEKYQE
+533 ITPERVGEEKYRE
-546 IYKETLE
+546 IYEETLK
-553 KYKKI
+553 KYKEI
-558 TEEERKKVIELG
+558 TEKEKEKVKKLG

-617 SDKIKKMMEMMNIPE
+617 SDRIKKIMEVMNVPE
-632 DEPIEHKMVSKA
+632 DEPITHKMVSKA
-644 LETAQRRVEEQNFQI
+644 LENAQRRVEEQNFQI

-690 KEEILTFFENVAW
+690 KDEILGFFEDIAW
-703 EMVDT
+703 ELVDT
-708 FAPENILPDEWDLKK
+708 FAPENVLPDEWDLKD
-723 LKEILKQR
+723 LRRTLETR

-736 EIPDTYEK
+736 PIPNSYEE
-744 LSEMEVEGAF
+744 LMNTQVEGAPT
-754 SDREKL
+754 DREKL
-760 AKIIYNRLV
+760 AKLIYDTL
-769 KEHEKMEELLGEE
+769 KEKYEELENLVGSG
-782 QMREIE
+782 QLREIE
-788 RMVLLQ
+788 RMILLDR
-794 SLDHYW
+794 LDHYW
-800 RQHLKALDHIKE
+800 REHLRALDHIKE

-826 EFKKEAFRLFEE
+826 EFKKEAYQLFEE
-838 LISNIENG
+838 LLSNIENG
-846 TVDGLFNYYRFLQSQ
+846 VVDSLMNYYKYVK
-861 LQQEQLA
+861 EQVDALTI
-868 ARGE
+868 

>member
-1 MINTLLTKILGSKN
+1 LINAILKKVFGSRN
-15 EREIKKLKPLVEKIN
+15 ERIIKKIRPIVDRIN
-30 SLEPEFEKKSKEELQ
+30 SLEGEFEKKSRDELLS
-45 VLTAKWKEEL
+45 LTNKWREEL
-55 SKIEKDEDKF
+55 SKIPDDREKF
-65 KYMDKILPEAFAAVR
+65 RYMDRILPEAFAAVR

-101 LHQGKIAEMKTGEGK
+101 LHQGNIAEMKTGEGK

-122 PVYLNALAGK
+122 PSYLNALAGK

-149 WMGPVYNYLGISV
+149 WMSPVYNYLGLSV
-162 GYLQNQMEN
+162 GYLQNQMEKEE
-171 PQRKEMYSRDVTYG
+171 RKEMYSKDITYG
-185 TNSEFGFDYLRDNMA
+185 TNSEFGFDYLRDNMV
-200 FSKDEKVQRELFYA
+200 FSKDDKVQRGLFYA

-228 TPLIISGPSEENVD
+228 TPLIISGPSEESVD
-242 VYYIADTLVQTLKK
+242 VYYIADGIVRQLKK
-256 DVDFKVDEK
+256 DRDFKVEEK

-275 IRKLEKMIA
+275 IRRVEEIVKKTTGL
-284 EMSGTKDFNLYDPN
+284 KDFNLYDPKY
-298 FSDLLHAIIQS
+298 SDLLHAIIQS
-309 IRAHHLFKKDV
+309 IRAHHLFKRDI
-320 DYVVQYDPKERKK
+320 DYVVKDG
-333 KVIIVDEFTGRIM
+333 KVVIVDEFTGRIM

-359 EAKEGL
+359 EAKER
-365 EVEAEN
+365 VKIEAEN

-382 FRLYKKLAGMTGT
+382 FRLYKKLAGMSGT

-429 FKTMRAKYNAVVKEI
+429 YKTKRAKFEAVIREI
-444 EKNYKIGRPVLVGTN
+444 ERNYKIGRPVLVGTN
-459 SIEAS
+459 SIEDS
-464 EYLSKLLKKKGI
+464 EHLSKLLRKRGI

-484 HHEKETE
+484 HHEREAE

-509 GRGTDILLGGNPEFM
+509 GRGTDILLGGNPEFL
-524 AKKELEKKG
+524 AKKELKEKG
-533 ITPEKVGEEKYQE
+533 ITPERVGEEKYRGIYE
-546 IYKETLE
+546 ETLKKYKE
-553 KYKKI
+553 I
-558 TEEERKKVIELG
+558 TEKEKEKVKELG

-617 SDKIKKMMEMMNIPE
+617 SDRIKKMMEMMNVPE
-632 DEPIEHKMVSKA
+632 DEPITHKMVSKA
-644 LETAQRRVEEQNFQI
+644 LENAQRRVEEQNFQI

-690 KEEILTFFENVAW
+690 KDEILGFFEDIAW
-703 EMVDT
+703 ELVDT
-708 FAPENILPDEWDLKK
+708 FAPENVLPDEWDLKN
-723 LKEILKQR
+723 LRRTLETR

-736 EIPDTYEK
+736 PIPNSYGELMNTQ
-744 LSEMEVEGAF
+744 VEGAPT
-754 SDREKL
+754 DREKL
-760 AKIIYNRLV
+760 AKLIYDTL
-769 KEHEKMEELLGEE
+769 KEKYEELENLVGSG
-782 QMREIE
+782 QLREIE
-788 RMVLLQ
+788 RMILLDR
-794 SLDHYW
+794 LDHYW
-800 RQHLKALDHIKE
+800 REHLRALDHIKE

-826 EFKKEAFRLFEE
+826 EFKKEAYQLFEE
-838 LISNIENG
+838 LLSNIENG
-846 TVDGLFNYYRFLQSQ
+846 VVDSLMNYYKYVK
-861 LQQEQLA
+861 EQVDALTI
-868 ARGE
+868 

>member
-1 MINTLLTKILGSKN
+1 MLNAVLTKIFGSKN

-30 SLEPEFEKKSKEELQ
+30 ALEPEFEKKSKEELRA
-45 VLTAKWKEEL
+45 LTAKWREEI
-55 SKIEKDEDKF
+55 SKIEDDREKF

-90 HYDVQLIGGIV
+90 HYDVQLIGGMV

-149 WMGPVYNYLGISV
+149 WMGPVYNYLGLSV
-162 GYLQNQMEN
+162 GYLQNDMEKE
-171 PQRKEMYSRDVTYG
+171 QRKEMYKRDITYG

-242 VYYIADTLVQTLKK
+242 VYYIADAIVRQLTK
-256 DVDFKVDEK
+256 DKHFEVDEK
-265 TKTATLTDEG
+265 TKTAVLTDEG
-275 IRKLEKMIA
+275 IRKVEEIVSNMTGL
-284 EMSGTKDFNLYDPN
+284 KDFNLYDPK

-309 IRAHHLFKKDV
+309 LRAHHLFKKDV
-320 DYVVQYDPKERKK
+320 DYVVKDG
-333 KVIIVDEFTGRIM
+333 KVVIVDEFTGRIM

-359 EAKEGL
+359 EAKEG
-365 EVEAEN
+365 VKIEAEN

-382 FRLYKKLAGMTGT
+382 FRLYSKLAGMTGT

-417 KPVIRKDHPDLI
+417 RPVIRKDHPDLI

-444 EKNYKIGRPVLVGTN
+444 EENYKKGRPVLVGTN

-484 HHEKETE
+484 HHEKEAE

-533 ITPEKVGEEKYQE
+533 ITPEKVGEEKYEE
-546 IYKETLE
+546 IYRETLE

-558 TEEERKKVIELG
+558 TEEEKKKVIELG

-617 SDKIKKMMEMMNIPE
+617 SDRIKKMMEMMNVPE
-632 DEPIEHKMVSKA
+632 DEPITHKMVSKA
-644 LETAQRRVEEQNFQI
+644 LENAQRRVEQQNFQI

-667 EVYNVQRKVIYEQR
+667 EVYNVQRKVIYDQR
-681 NKILEGENF
+681 NKILEGEDF
-690 KEEILTFFENVAW
+690 KEDVLYFMEEVAR
-703 EMVDT
+703 EMVENY
-708 FAPENILPDEWDLKK
+708 APENVLPDEWDLEGLKK
-723 LKEILKQR
+723 SLEAR

-736 EIPDTYEK
+736 NIPANYDE
-744 LSEMEVEGAF
+744 LMNLEVEDAHD
-754 SDREKL
+754 DREKL
-760 AKIIYNRLV
+760 VKLIYSRLV
-769 KEHEKMEELLGEE
+769 EEYEKMEKLVGEG
-782 QMREIE
+782 QLREIE
-788 RMVLLQ
+788 RMIMLQ
-794 SLDHYW
+794 TLDHYW
-800 RQHLKALDHIKE
+800 RQHLLALDHIKE
-812 SIGWRGYGQRDPVV
+812 SIGWRGYGQRDPIV
-826 EFKKEAFRLFEE
+826 EFKKEAFQLFEE

-846 TVDGLFNYYRFLQSQ
+846 TVDGLFNYYRYVQSQ
-861 LQQEQLA
+861 IQE
-868 ARGE
+868 EVV

>member
-1 MINTLLTKILGSKN
+1 MLNAVLTKIFGSKN

-30 SLEPEFEKKSKEELQ
+30 ALEPEFEKKSKEELRA
-45 VLTAKWKEEL
+45 LTAKWREEI
-55 SKIEKDEDKF
+55 SKIEDDREKF

-90 HYDVQLIGGIV
+90 HYDVQLIGGMV

-149 WMGPVYNYLGISV
+149 WMGPVYNYLGLSV
-162 GYLQNQMEN
+162 GYLQNDMEKE
-171 PQRKEMYSRDVTYG
+171 QRKEMYKRDITYG

-242 VYYIADTLVQTLKK
+242 VYYIADAIVRQLTK
-256 DVDFKVDEK
+256 DKHFEVDEK
-265 TKTATLTDEG
+265 TKTAVLTDEG
-275 IRKLEKMIA
+275 IRKVEEIVSNMTGL
-284 EMSGTKDFNLYDPN
+284 KDFNLYDPK

-309 IRAHHLFKKDV
+309 LRAHHLFKKDV
-320 DYVVQYDPKERKK
+320 DYVVKDG
-333 KVIIVDEFTGRIM
+333 KVVIVDEFTGRVM

-359 EAKEGL
+359 EAKEG
-365 EVEAEN
+365 VKIEAEN

-382 FRLYKKLAGMTGT
+382 FRLYSKLAGMTGT

-417 KPVIRKDHPDLI
+417 RPVIRKDHPDLI

-444 EKNYKIGRPVLVGTN
+444 EENYKKGRPVLVGTN

-484 HHEKETE
+484 HHEKEAE

-533 ITPEKVGEEKYQE
+533 ITPEKVGEEKYEE
-546 IYKETLE
+546 IYRETLE

-558 TEEERKKVIELG
+558 TEEEKKKVIELG

-617 SDKIKKMMEMMNIPE
+617 SDRIKKMMEMMNVPE
-632 DEPIEHKMVSKA
+632 DEPITHKMVSKA
-644 LETAQRRVEEQNFQI
+644 LENAQRRVEQQNFQI

-667 EVYNVQRKVIYEQR
+667 EVYNVQRKVIYDQR
-681 NKILEGENF
+681 NKILEGEDF
-690 KEEILTFFENVAW
+690 KEDVLYFMEEVAR
-703 EMVDT
+703 EMVENY
-708 FAPENILPDEWDLKK
+708 APENVLPDEWDLEGLKK
-723 LKEILKQR
+723 SLEAR

-736 EIPDTYEK
+736 NIPVSYDE
-744 LSEMEVEGAF
+744 LMNLDVEDAHD
-754 SDREKL
+754 DREKL
-760 AKIIYNRLV
+760 VKLIYSRLV
-769 KEHEKMEELLGEE
+769 EEYEKMEKLVGEG
-782 QMREIE
+782 QLREIE
-788 RMVLLQ
+788 RMIMLQ
-794 SLDHYW
+794 TLDHYW
-800 RQHLKALDHIKE
+800 RQHLLALDHIKE
-812 SIGWRGYGQRDPVV
+812 SIGWRGYGQRDPIV
-826 EFKKEAFRLFEE
+826 EFKKEAFQLFEE

-846 TVDGLFNYYRFLQSQ
+846 TVDGLFNYYRYVQSQ
-861 LQQEQLA
+861 IQE
-868 ARGE
+868 EVV

>member
-1 MINTLLTKILGSKN
+1 MINAVLTKIFGSRN
-15 EREIKKLKPLVEKIN
+15 ERVIKKLKPIVEKIN
-30 SLEPEFEKKSKEELQ
+30 SLEKEFEKKSREELQ
-45 VLTAKWKEEL
+45 SLTARWRSE
-55 SKIEKDEDKF
+55 IEKLPTDEEKF
-65 KYMDKILPEAFAAVR
+65 RYMDRILPEAFAAVR

-122 PVYLNALAGK
+122 PSYLNALAGK

-149 WMGPVYNYLGISV
+149 WMAPVYNYLGLTV
-162 GYLQNQMEN
+162 GYLQNQMEKDE
-171 PQRKEMYSRDVTYG
+171 RKEMYSRDITYG
-185 TNSEFGFDYLRDNMA
+185 TNSEFGFDYLRDNMV
-200 FSKDEKVQRELFYA
+200 FSKEDKVQRELFYA

-228 TPLIISGPSEENVD
+228 TPLIISGPSEESVD
-242 VYYIADTLVQTLKK
+242 VYYIADAIVRQLKK
-256 DVDFKVDEK
+256 ERDFKVEEK
-265 TKTATLTDEG
+265 TKTAVLTDEG
-275 IRKLEKMIA
+275 IKRVEEIVKKMTGMK
-284 EMSGTKDFNLYDPN
+284 EFNLYDPK

-309 IRAHHLFKKDV
+309 LRAHHLFKRDV
-320 DYVVQYDPKERKK
+320 DYVVKDG

-359 EAKEGL
+359 EAKEG
-365 EVEAEN
+365 VKIEAEN

-417 KPVIRKDHPDLI
+417 RPVIRKDHPDLI
-429 FKTMRAKYNAVVKEI
+429 FKTKRAKFEAVIKEI

-459 SIEAS
+459 SIEDS
-464 EYLSKLLKKKGI
+464 EYLSRLLKKRGI

-484 HHEKETE
+484 YHEKEAE

-509 GRGTDILLGGNPEFM
+509 GRGTDILLGGNPEFL
-524 AKKELEKKG
+524 AKKELKEKG
-533 ITPEKVGEEKYQE
+533 ITPEKVGQEKYEE
-546 IYKETLE
+546 IFRETLK
-553 KYKKI
+553 KYREI
-558 TEEERKKVIELG
+558 TEKEKEKVKELG

-617 SDKIKKMMEMMNIPE
+617 SDRIKKMMEIMNVPE
-632 DEPIEHKMVSKA
+632 DEPITHKMVSKA
-644 LETAQRRVEEQNFQI
+644 LENAQRRVEEQNFQI

-690 KEEILTFFENVAW
+690 KDEILGFFEDIAW
-703 EMVDT
+703 ELVDL
-708 FAPENILPDEWDLKK
+708 FAPENVLPDEWNLGDLKK
-723 LKEILKQR
+723 TLETR

-736 EIPDTYEK
+736 PIPENYNA
-744 LSEMEVEGAF
+744 LMELQIEGAF
-754 SDREKL
+754 NDREKL
-760 AKIIYNRLV
+760 AKLIYDTLV
-769 KEHEKMEELLGEE
+769 EKYQELEKLVGEG
-782 QMREIE
+782 QLREIE
-788 RMVLLQ
+788 RMVMLDR
-794 SLDHYW
+794 LDHYW
-800 RQHLKALDHIKE
+800 REHLRALDHIKE

-826 EFKKEAFRLFEE
+826 EFKKEAFLLFED

-846 TVDGLFNYYRFLQSQ
+846 VVDSLFNYYRYVK
-861 LQQEQLA
+861 EQIEAEKEGASALHQV
-868 ARGE
+868 

>member
-1 MINTLLTKILGSKN
+1 MLNAILTKIFGSKN
-15 EREIKKLKPLVEKIN
+15 EREIKKLKPIVERIN
-30 SLEPEFEKKSKEELQ
+30 ALEREFEKKSREELQ
-45 VLTAKWKEEL
+45 SLTAKWKEEL
-55 SKIEKDEDKF
+55 AKLEDDKKKF
-65 KYMDKILPEAFAAVR
+65 EYMDKILPEAFAAVR

-149 WMGPVYNYLGISV
+149 WMGPVYNYLGLTV
-162 GYLQNQMEN
+162 GYLQNQMEKEE
-171 PQRKEMYSRDVTYG
+171 RKEMYSRDITYG

-200 FSKDEKVQRELFYA
+200 FTKDEKVQRELFYA

-228 TPLIISGPSEENVD
+228 TPLIISGPAEENVD
-242 VYYIADTLVQTLKK
+242 IYYIADAIVRQLRK
-256 DVDFKVDEK
+256 DEHFEVDEK
-265 TKTATLTDEG
+265 TKTAVLTDAG
-275 IRKLEKMIA
+275 IRKVEEIVSQMTGI
-284 EMSGTKDFNLYDPN
+284 KDFNLYDPK

-309 IRAHHLFKKDV
+309 LRAHHLFKRDI
-320 DYVVQYDPKERKK
+320 DYVVKDG
-333 KVIIVDEFTGRIM
+333 KVIIVDEFTGRLM

-359 EAKEGL
+359 EAKEG
-365 EVEAEN
+365 VKIEAEN

-417 KPVIRKDHPDLI
+417 KPVIRVDHPDLI
-429 FKTMRAKYNAVVKEI
+429 FKTKKAKFNAVVKEI
-444 EKNYKIGRPVLVGTN
+444 EKNYRVGRPVLVGTG
-459 SIEAS
+459 SIEDS
-464 EYLSKLLKKKGI
+464 EYLSRLLKRKGI

-484 HHEKETE
+484 HHEREAE
-491 IVAQAGRLGAVT
+491 IVAQAGRLHAVT

-509 GRGTDILLGGNPEFM
+509 GRGTDILLGGNPEFLT
-524 AKKELEKKG
+524 KKELEKKR
-533 ITPEKVGEEKYQE
+533 ITPEKVGEEEYQR

-553 KYKKI
+553 KFKKI
-558 TEEERKKVIELG
+558 TEEERKKVVELG
-570 GLYIIGTERNESRR
+570 GLYVIGTERHESRR

-617 SDKIKKMMEMMNIPE
+617 SDRVKRMMEMMNIPE
-632 DEPIEHKMVSKA
+632 DEPITHKMVTKA
-644 LETAQRRVEEQNFQI
+644 LENAQKRVEQQNFQI

-681 NKILEGENF
+681 NKILEGEDF
-690 KEEILTFFENVAW
+690 KEDIIGFMENVAW
-703 EMVDT
+703 EMVDS
-708 FAPENILPDEWDLKK
+708 FAPENLLPDEWNLKELKK
-723 LKEILKQR
+723 TLESR
-731 FGFEF
+731 FGFDF
-736 EIPDTYEK
+736 PIPETYEELMN
-744 LSEMEVEGAF
+744 LSVEGAHD
-754 SDREKL
+754 DREKL
-760 AKIIYNRLV
+760 VKLIYNRLV
-769 KEHEKMEELLGEE
+769 EEYEKMEELLGKG
-782 QMREIE
+782 QMREVE
-788 RMVLLQ
+788 RMIMLQ
-794 SLDHYW
+794 TLDHFW
-800 RQHLKALDHIKE
+800 RQHLRALDHIKE
-812 SIGWRGYGQRDPVV
+812 SI
-826 EFKKEAFRLFEE
+826 
-838 LISNIENG
+838 
-846 TVDGLFNYYRFLQSQ
+846 
-861 LQQEQLA
+861 
-868 ARGE
+868 

>member
-1 MINTLLTKILGSKN
+1 MINAILTKVLGSKN
-15 EREIKKLKPLVEKIN
+15 EREVKKLRPIVEKIN
-30 SLEPEFEKKSKEELQ
+30 ALEEEFEKKSKEELQ
-45 VLTAKWKEEL
+45 ALTAKWKEEL
-55 SKIEKDEDKF
+55 SKIESDEEKF

-80 EAAKR
+80 EASKR

-149 WMGPVYNYLGISV
+149 WMGPIYNYLGLSV
-162 GYLQNQMEN
+162 GYLQNEMEN
-171 PQRKEMYSRDVTYG
+171 PQRKEMYARDITYG

-242 VYYIADTLVQTLKK
+242 VYYIADAIVRQLKK
-256 DVDFKVDEK
+256 DKHFEVDEK
-265 TKTATLTDEG
+265 TKTAVLTDEG
-275 IRKLEKMIA
+275 IRKVEGIVS
-284 EMSGTKDFNLYDPN
+284 EMTGIKDFNLYDPK

-309 IRAHHLFKKDV
+309 LRAHHLFKRDV
-320 DYVVQYDPKERKK
+320 DYVVKDGQ
-333 KVIIVDEFTGRIM
+333 VVIVDEFTGRIM

-359 EAKEGL
+359 EAKEG
-365 EVEAEN
+365 VKIEAEN

-417 KPVIRKDHPDLI
+417 KPVIRIDHPDLI
-429 FKTMRAKYNAVVKEI
+429 FKTMRAKYDAVVKEI
-444 EKNYKIGRPVLVGTN
+444 EKNYKVGRPVLVGTN

-464 EYLSKLLKKKGI
+464 EYLSRLLKRKGI

-484 HHEKETE
+484 HHEKEAE
-491 IVAQAGRLGAVT
+491 IVAQAGRLKAVT

-509 GRGTDILLGGNPEFM
+509 GRGTDILLGGNPDFL
-524 AKKELEKKG
+524 AKKELEKRG
-533 ITPEKVGEEKYQE
+533 ITPEKVGEEEYEK
-546 IYKETLE
+546 ICRETLE

-558 TEEERKKVIELG
+558 TEEEKKKVIELG

-617 SDKIKKMMEMMNIPE
+617 SDRIKKMMEMMNIPE

-644 LETAQRRVEEQNFQI
+644 LENAQRRVEQQNFQI

-690 KEEILTFFENVAW
+690 RKEILTFMENVAW
-703 EMVDT
+703 EMVDN
-708 FAPENILPDEWDLKK
+708 FAPENILPDEWDLEELKK
-723 LKEILKQR
+723 TLEAR

-736 EIPDTYEK
+736 PIPENYEQ
-744 LSEMEVEGAF
+744 LMNLEVEGAYD
-754 SDREKL
+754 DREKL
-760 AKIIYNRLV
+760 AKLIFNRL
-769 KEHEKMEELLGEE
+769 KEEYEKMEQIVGEG
-782 QMREIE
+782 QLREME
-788 RMVLLQ
+788 RMVMLQ

-800 RQHLKALDHIKE
+800 RQHLRALDHIKE
-812 SIGWRGYGQRDPVV
+812 SIGWRGYGQKDPVV
-826 EFKKEAFRLFEE
+826 EFKKEAFQLFEE

-846 TVDGLFNYYRFLQSQ
+846 TVDGLFNYYRYIQSQ
-861 LQQEQLA
+861 LEQKA
-868 ARGE
+868 V

>member
-45 VLTAKWKEEL
+45 ALTAKWKEEL

-484 HHEKETE
+484 HHEKEAE

>member
-1 MINTLLTKILGSKN
+1 MINAILKKVFGSRN
-15 EREIKKLKPLVEKIN
+15 ERIIKRLKPIVDRINALEK
-30 SLEPEFEKKSKEELQ
+30 EFEKKSREELLS
-45 VLTAKWKEEL
+45 LTKKWREEL
-55 SKIEKDEDKF
+55 SRIPEDEEKF

-80 EAAKR
+80 EASKR

-122 PVYLNALAGK
+122 PSYLNALAGK
-132 GVHVVT
+132 GVHIVT

-149 WMGPVYNYLGISV
+149 WMSPVYNYLGVSV
-162 GYLQNQMEN
+162 GYLQNQMEKEE
-171 PQRKEMYSRDVTYG
+171 RKEMYSRDITYG
-185 TNSEFGFDYLRDNMA
+185 TNSEFGFDYLRDNMV
-200 FSKDEKVQRELFYA
+200 FSKEDKVQRELFYA

-228 TPLIISGPSEENVD
+228 TPLIISGPSEESVD
-242 VYYIADTLVQTLKK
+242 VYYIADGIVRQLQKEK
-256 DVDFKVDEK
+256 HFKVEEK

-275 IRKLEKMIA
+275 IRKVEEIVKKTTGMK
-284 EMSGTKDFNLYDPN
+284 EFNLYDPKY
-298 FSDLLHAIIQS
+298 SDLLHAIIQS
-309 IRAHHLFKKDV
+309 LRAHHLFRRDV
-320 DYVVQYDPKERKK
+320 DYVVKDG

-359 EAKEGL
+359 EAKER
-365 EVEAEN
+365 VKIEAEN

-429 FKTMRAKYNAVVKEI
+429 YKTKRAKFEAVIREI
-444 EKNYKIGRPVLVGTN
+444 EKNYRIGRPVLVGTN
-459 SIEAS
+459 SIEDS
-464 EYLSKLLKKKGI
+464 EYLSRLLKRRGI

-484 HHEKETE
+484 HHEREAE
-491 IVAQAGRLGAVT
+491 IVAQAGRLKAVT

-509 GRGTDILLGGNPEFM
+509 GRGTDILLGGNPEYL
-524 AKKELEKKG
+524 AKKELKERG
-533 ITPEKVGEEKYQE
+533 ITPEKVGEEKYRE
-546 IYKETLE
+546 IYEETLK
-553 KYKKI
+553 KYKEI
-558 TEEERKKVIELG
+558 TEKEKEKVKELG

-617 SDKIKKMMEMMNIPE
+617 SDRIKKMMEMMNVPE
-632 DEPIEHKMVSKA
+632 DEPITHKMVSKA
-644 LETAQRRVEEQNFQI
+644 LENAQRRVEEQNFQI

-681 NKILEGENF
+681 NKILEGEEF
-690 KEEILTFFENVAW
+690 KDEILGFFEDVAW
-703 EMVDT
+703 ELVDS
-708 FAPENILPDEWDLKK
+708 FAPENILPDEWDLEGLKK
-723 LKEILKQR
+723 TLEAR

-736 EIPDTYEK
+736 PIPRTYEELMNLK
-744 LSEMEVEGAF
+744 VDGAPT
-754 SDREKL
+754 DREKL
-760 AKIIYNRLV
+760 AKLIYDTL
-769 KEHEKMEELLGEE
+769 KEKYDELEELVGSGQL
-782 QMREIE
+782 REIE
-788 RMVLLQ
+788 RMVLLDR
-794 SLDHYW
+794 LDHYW
-800 RQHLKALDHIKE
+800 REHLRALDHIKE

-826 EFKKEAFRLFEE
+826 EFKKEAYQLFEE
-838 LISNIENG
+838 LLSNIENG
-846 TVDGLFNYYRFLQSQ
+846 VVDSLMNYYKYVK
-861 LQQEQLA
+861 EQVESLSV
-868 ARGE
+868 

>member
-1 MINTLLTKILGSKN
+1 MINAVLTKIFGSRN
-15 EREIKKLKPLVEKIN
+15 ERVIKKIKPIVEKIN
-30 SLEPEFEKKSKEELQ
+30 SLEKEFEKKSKEELQ
-45 VLTAKWKEEL
+45 SLTAKWKGEIE
-55 SKIEKDEDKF
+55 KIENDQEKF

-122 PVYLNALAGK
+122 PSYLNALAGK

-149 WMGPVYNYLGISV
+149 WMSPVYNYLGLSV
-162 GYLQNQMEN
+162 GYLQNHMEREE
-171 PQRKEMYSRDVTYG
+171 RKEMYRKDITYG
-185 TNSEFGFDYLRDNMA
+185 TNSEFGFDYLRDNMV
-200 FSKDEKVQRELFYA
+200 FSKEEKVQRELFYA

-228 TPLIISGPSEENVD
+228 TPLIISGPSEESVD
-242 VYYIADTLVQTLKK
+242 VYYIADAIVRQLKK
-256 DVDFKVDEK
+256 DRDFKVEEK
-265 TKTATLTDEG
+265 TKTAVLTDEG
-275 IRKLEKMIA
+275 IKKVEEIVKNMTGMK
-284 EMSGTKDFNLYDPN
+284 EFNLYDPK
-298 FSDLLHAIIQS
+298 FSDLLHGIIQS
-309 IRAHHLFKKDV
+309 LRAHHLFKKDV
-320 DYVVQYDPKERKK
+320 DYVVKDG

-359 EAKEGL
+359 EAKEG
-365 EVEAEN
+365 VKIEAEN

-429 FKTMRAKYNAVVKEI
+429 YKTKRAKFEAVIKEI
-444 EKNYKIGRPVLVGTN
+444 EKNYEIGRPVLVGTN
-459 SIEAS
+459 SIEDS
-464 EYLSKLLKKKGI
+464 EYLSRLLKKRGI

-484 HHEKETE
+484 YHEKEAE
-491 IVAQAGRLGAVT
+491 IVAQAGRLKAVT

-509 GRGTDILLGGNPEFM
+509 GRGTDILLGGNPEFL
-524 AKKELEKKG
+524 AKKELREKG
-533 ITPEKVGEEKYQE
+533 ITPEKVGKEKYEE
-546 IYKETLE
+546 IFKETLK
-553 KYKKI
+553 KYKEI
-558 TEEERKKVIELG
+558 TEKEKEKVKELG

-617 SDKIKKMMEMMNIPE
+617 SDRIKKMMEIMNVPE
-632 DEPIEHKMVSKA
+632 DEPITHKMVSKA
-644 LETAQRRVEEQNFQI
+644 LENAQRRVEEQNFQI

-690 KEEILTFFENVAW
+690 KEEIIGFFEDIAW
-703 EMVDT
+703 ELVDL
-708 FAPENILPDEWDLKK
+708 FAPENVLPDEWNLKELKK
-723 LKEILKQR
+723 TLEDR
-731 FGFEF
+731 FGFNF
-736 EIPDTYEK
+736 PIPETYEELMK
-744 LSEMEVEGAF
+744 LNVEGAV

-760 AKIIYNRLV
+760 AKLIYDKLLEKY
-769 KEHEKMEELLGEE
+769 KELEEIVGEG
-782 QMREIE
+782 QLREIE
-788 RMVLLQ
+788 RMVMLDR
-794 SLDHYW
+794 LDHYW
-800 RQHLKALDHIKE
+800 REHLRALDHIKE

-826 EFKKEAFRLFEE
+826 EFKKEAFLLFED

-846 TVDGLFNYYRFLQSQ
+846 VVDSLFNYYRYVKEVQDNQMATLN
-861 LQQEQLA
+861 EV
-868 ARGE
+868 

>member
-1 MINTLLTKILGSKN
+1 MINTVLTKIFGSRN
-15 EREIKKLKPLVEKIN
+15 ERVIKKLKPIVEKIN
-30 SLEPEFEKKSKEELQ
+30 SLEKEFEKKSKEELQ
-45 VLTAKWKEEL
+45 SLTSKWKEE
-55 SKIEKDEDKF
+55 IEKLKTDEEKF
-65 KYMDKILPEAFAAVR
+65 KYMDEILPQAFAAVR

-122 PVYLNALAGK
+122 PSYLNALAGK

-144 KRDAE
+144 KRDAQ
-149 WMGPVYNYLGISV
+149 WMGPVYNYLGLSV
-162 GYLQNQMEN
+162 GYLQNQMEREE
-171 PQRKEMYSRDVTYG
+171 RKEMYRRDITYG
-185 TNSEFGFDYLRDNMA
+185 TNSEFGFDYLRDNMV
-200 FSKDEKVQRELFYA
+200 FSKEEKVQRELFYA

-228 TPLIISGPSEENVD
+228 TPLIISGSSEESVD
-242 VYYIADTLVQTLKK
+242 VYYIADAIVRQLKK
-256 DVDFKVDEK
+256 DRDFKVEEK
-265 TKTATLTDEG
+265 TKTAVLTDEG
-275 IRKLEKMIA
+275 IKRVEEIVKNMTGMKE
-284 EMSGTKDFNLYDPN
+284 FNLYDPK
-298 FSDLLHAIIQS
+298 FSDLLHGIIQS
-309 IRAHHLFKKDV
+309 LRAHYLFKKDV
-320 DYVVQYDPKERKK
+320 DYVVKDG

-359 EAKEGL
+359 EAKEG
-365 EVEAEN
+365 VKIEAEN

-429 FKTMRAKYNAVVKEI
+429 YKTKRAKFEAVIKEI

-459 SIEAS
+459 SIEDS
-464 EYLSKLLKKKGI
+464 EYLSRLLKKRGI

-484 HHEKETE
+484 YHEKEAE
-491 IVAQAGRLGAVT
+491 IVAQAGRLKAVT

-509 GRGTDILLGGNPEFM
+509 GRGTDILLGGNPEFL
-524 AKKELEKKG
+524 AKKELKEKG
-533 ITPEKVGEEKYQE
+533 ITPEKVGEEKYKE
-546 IYKETLE
+546 IFNETLKRYKE
-553 KYKKI
+553 I
-558 TEEERKKVIELG
+558 TEKEKEKVKELG

-617 SDKIKKMMEMMNIPE
+617 SDRIKKMMEIMNVPE
-632 DEPIEHKMVSKA
+632 DEPITHKMVSKA
-644 LETAQRRVEEQNFQI
+644 LENAQRRVEEQNFQI

-690 KEEILTFFENVAW
+690 KEEIIGFFEDIAW
-703 EMVDT
+703 ELVDL
-708 FAPENILPDEWDLKK
+708 FAPENILPDEWNLKELKK
-723 LKEILKQR
+723 TLENR
-731 FGFEF
+731 FGFNF
-736 EIPDTYEK
+736 PIPETYEELMK
-744 LSEMEVEGAF
+744 TEVEGALT
-754 SDREKL
+754 DREKL
-760 AKIIYNRLV
+760 AKLIYDTLL
-769 KEHEKMEELLGEE
+769 EKYRELEEIVGEG
-782 QMREIE
+782 QLREIE
-788 RMVLLQ
+788 RMVMLDR
-794 SLDHYW
+794 LDHYW
-800 RQHLKALDHIKE
+800 REHLRALDHIKE

-826 EFKKEAFRLFEE
+826 EFKKEAFLLFED

-846 TVDGLFNYYRFLQSQ
+846 VVDSLFNYYKYVKEVQDGQSIT
-861 LQQEQLA
+861 LNEV
-868 ARGE
+868 